1 MIRIHGAG
9 AAREGRATFRAMS
22 TILEA
27 DETGAL
33 RLPPSML
40 PHPGPHRRYRVA
52 AEGGQVVVDEATLE
66 PAKAGGDHRAWLEE
80 LAQRRARGVTG
91 KTGTPLQQILD
102 EIREDRR

>member
-1 MIRIHGAG
+1 MN
-9 AAREGRATFRAMS
+9 

-33 RLPPSML
+33 RLPASML

-52 AEGGQVVVDEATLE
+52 AEGGQVVVDEAE
-66 PAKAGGDHRAWLEE
+66 PARAETAADHRAWLARLEKI
-80 LAQRRARGVTG
+80 RARGVTG
-91 KTGTPLQQILD
+91 KVGTPLQQILD

>member
-1 MIRIHGAG
+1 MN
-9 AAREGRATFRAMS
+9 

-33 RLPPSML
+33 RLPASML

-52 AEGGQVVVDEATLE
+52 TDGGQVVVDEAE
-66 PAKAGGDHRAWLEE
+66 PARAETAAGHRAWLERLRQVRE
-80 LAQRRARGVTG
+80 RNATG
-91 KTGTPLQQILD
+91 KQGVPLQQILD